1 MKINFLKIFP
11 FIVTII
17 ISVVFYL
24 FAKEQQG
31 SLQVVLLNIS
41 SSLIAI
47 PLIFV
52 FYQSIQNFSK
62 KKLNKE
68 ILDYCKKNVDT
79 DVLSIVRQLQKLVYP
94 LEEEDTS
101 FKGIDRFLN
110 LKDYDINQ
118 IISANKYLGFQVFK
132 HWEITE
138 KNITETLKHPLII
151 GSFNDELIVCIISIL
166 KNIYSLE
173 KFLQLEDLY
182 IETGETNNDYKIV
195 HGSQLNP
202 DNADLPDR
210 YLLLKI
216 LKNDK
221 FLVSDFGDIHL
232 YNEKKCLK
240 MFMVNP
246 EYCSALSA
254 LINDLIKDFNTWISL
269 TGAEFIIDPKN
280 FRIVKTS
287 LVS

>member
-101 FKGIDRFLN
+101 FK
-110 LKDYDINQ
+110 
-118 IISANKYLGFQVFK
+118 
-132 HWEITE
+132 
-138 KNITETLKHPLII
+138 
-151 GSFNDELIVCIISIL
+151 
-166 KNIYSLE
+166 
-173 KFLQLEDLY
+173 
-182 IETGETNNDYKIV
+182 
-195 HGSQLNP
+195 
-202 DNADLPDR
+202 
-210 YLLLKI
+210 
-216 LKNDK
+216 
-221 FLVSDFGDIHL
+221 
-232 YNEKKCLK
+232 
-240 MFMVNP
+240 
-246 EYCSALSA
+246 
-254 LINDLIKDFNTWISL
+254 
-269 TGAEFIIDPKN
+269 
-280 FRIVKTS
+280 
-287 LVS
+287 